1 LPRIITTVEINAPIE
16 RTFDLSRSIDFHAYT
31 QSNRYEKAISGRTSG
46 LINIGE
52 TVTWRAKHFNISQKL
67 SVKITK
73 FNRPYSFRDT
83 MIKGA
88 FKRFDH
94 DHIFEQRNGFVKL
107 IDIFD
112 YNSPLFIIGKI
123 FDYFVLEDYM
133 RNFSIQRNNDIKNA
147 LESNEWK
154 RFIEV

>member
-16 RTFDLSRSIDFHAYT
+16 RAFDLSRSIDFHAYT
-31 QSNRYEKAISGRTSG
+31 QSNRGEKAIDGRTSG

-52 TVTWRAKHFNISQKL
+52 TVTWRARHFNISQKL

-73 FNRPYSFRDT
+73 FERPYSFRDT

-94 DHIFEQRNGFVKL
+94 DHIFEQNNGFVKL

-112 YNSPLFIIGKI
+112 YNSPFLILGKI

-133 RNFSIQRNNDIKNA
+133 RNFAIQRNKDIKNA